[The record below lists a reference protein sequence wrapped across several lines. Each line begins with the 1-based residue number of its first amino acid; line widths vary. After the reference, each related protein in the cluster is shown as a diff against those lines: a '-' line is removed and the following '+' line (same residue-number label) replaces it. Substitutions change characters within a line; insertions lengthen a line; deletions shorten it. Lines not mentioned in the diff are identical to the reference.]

1 MPQSIVC
8 DRDPTFTSLFWKEL
22 FRLNGT
28 AFNFSSSYHPQMDGQ
43 TEVVNR
49 IVEMYLPRA
58 TTRGRDKTTN
68 LRREIFSKKES
79 FTLFYFSILHSFIPN
94 LNVGGVVAGT
104 TLVTIHEEVVSSSK
118 GIGDS
123 CALSTDEIHTS
134 SVWRRLWGTSFSD
147 LHLKTKFPS
156 ISVSDGVQSR
166 FRRPGPASPGFC
178 SHHRGTHQAESG
190 DEVTASASSTSLA
203 GAQV

>member
-68 LRREIFSKKES
+68 LRREIFSKKGS
-79 FTLFYFSILHSFIPN
+79 FTLFSFSTLHSFIPN
-94 LNVGGVVAGT
+94 LSVGGIVADTTPPYTKKLCPQARELETAGLFRLTRSIPHQWVTWDTMIVCCVVQI
-104 TLVTIHEEVVSSSK
+104 LQK
-118 GIGDS
+118 
-123 CALSTDEIHTS
+123 L
-134 SVWRRLWGTSFSD
+134 
-147 LHLKTKFPS
+147 
-156 ISVSDGVQSR
+156 GVR
-166 FRRPGPASPGFC
+166 
-178 SHHRGTHQAESG
+178 
-190 DEVTASASSTSLA
+190 
-203 GAQV
+203 